1 MRTFHDI
8 IWVGN
13 LCWSTQHKMI
23 EQDSVTRVQ
32 VTKPWPSLWR
42 LHNSSTKL
50 MWWWSKVVSC
60 KVTNARTKTMSVEQ
74 LALREVYKKII
85 LLTECKYHHGNFPQW
100 SFNKPEEQ
108 LLKLVSVVSWNI
120 ILILAIPYKA
130 IYHVFQTCQ
139 YWAYLAYCT
148 SFLVSFTATISL
160 LAKSML
166 AFAVV
171 AVTVLSLYPP
181 VAVFLAFGDVVR

>member
-13 LCWSTQHKMI
+13 LCWSTQHRMI
-23 EQDSVTRVQ
+23 EQDQGPSHETMAFTVKASQLQHQAHVMMKQSCGLQSHQRSHQNYVCGTTGTER
-32 VTKPWPSLWR
+32 SLW
-42 LHNSSTKL
+42 K
-50 MWWWSKVVSC
+50 W
-60 KVTNARTKTMSVEQ
+60 
-74 LALREVYKKII
+74 I
-85 LLTECKYHHGNFPQW
+85 LLTEYKYHHGNFPKW

-108 LLKLVSVVSWNI
+108 LLKLVSVVSWNM
-120 ILILAIPYKA
+120 ILMLAIPYIA
-130 IYHVFQTCQ
+130 IYHVYQTGQ